1 MGFRHGRAYPGRGSR
16 NVTGARRLAWQD
28 KAETEI
34 TPVTDDKVSAALFER
49 LVLPYADNAY
59 NLARW
64 LTRND
69 ADAED
74 VMQEALLRAYRF
86 VGGFS
91 GDNPRAW
98 LLSIVRN
105 ACFTWIKR
113 NRPRDMVPIGEDEG
127 DMLGTIVPLWA
138 AEPVGADQMM
148 ERKADRVQLDR
159 LMEAMPAEGREV
171 LVLRE
176 LEELSYKDI
185 AEIIGVPIGTVMSRL
200 ARARQRLQTDWQR
213 AAARGRPA

>member
-1 MGFRHGRAYPGRGSR
+1 MGIHCGRAYSGRGR
-16 NVTGARRLAWQD
+16 YKVNKARRLAWRD
-28 KAETEI
+28 KAETEAK
-34 TPVTDDKVSAALFER
+34 PVTDDKVAAALFER

-74 VMQEALLRAYRF
+74 VMQDAMLRAYRF
-86 VGGFS
+86 VDGFS

-113 NRPRDMVPIGEDEG
+113 NRPRDMVSIGEDEG
-127 DMLGTIVPLWA
+127 DTLGTIVPLWA
-138 AEPVGADQMM
+138 TEPVGADQMM
-148 ERKADRVQLDR
+148 ERKADRALLDR
-159 LMEAMPAEGREV
+159 LMEALPAEGREV

-200 ARARQRLQTDWQR
+200 ARARQRLQTDCQR

>member
-1 MGFRHGRAYPGRGSR
+1 LGFRHGRAYPGRGSR

-28 KAETEI
+28 KAETEAK
-34 TPVTDDKVSAALFER
+34 PVTDDKVSAALFER
-49 LVLPYADNAY
+49 LVLPYADGAY

-127 DMLGTIVPLWA
+127 DTLGTIVPLWA
-138 AEPVGADQMM
+138 AEPVGADQML

-200 ARARQRLQTDWQR
+200 ARARQRLQSDWQR